1 MSSVNSVMCPLE
13 VIWWIRKGGRMLVGD
28 FFCLWSVLWV
38 LFSALTPLVR
48 GLERHWHVKKNS
60 CKCSQRFC
68 LRNLAQ
74 HELNLEQRP
83 VKENLKV
90 AVASL
95 KRKCLLCQ
103 HPSYTWCQDWI
114 CQNGDSMF
122 SVCPSIC
129 AWQAEV
135 FFNLIAV
142 DFSRCTWDDSHECY
156 NCVTCKFKM
165 CYVSNT
171 HTHTPI

>member
-1 MSSVNSVMCPLE
+1 
-13 VIWWIRKGGRMLVGD
+13 
-28 FFCLWSVLWV
+28 
-38 LFSALTPLVR
+38 
-48 GLERHWHVKKNS
+48 
-60 CKCSQRFC
+60 
-68 LRNLAQ
+68 
-74 HELNLEQRP
+74 
-83 VKENLKV
+83 
-90 AVASL
+90 
-95 KRKCLLCQ
+95 
-103 HPSYTWCQDWI
+103 
-114 CQNGDSMF
+114 MF

-171 HTHTPI
+171 HTHPFNGPFPGLPG